1 MENCCLLNCEN
12 VYFCKVEAV
21 MSNAITE
28 EISELSYEEQ
38 LDLLMFIV
46 SSLKSK
52 RNALQETTAQKFLKL
67 SIDDSRNAD
76 EIIKEMRE
84 THESVRFGEDNVLF
98 D

>member
-1 MENCCLLNCEN
+1 
-12 VYFCKVEAV
+12 

-52 RNALQETTAQKFLKL
+52 RNALQETAAQKFLKL

>member
-1 MENCCLLNCEN
+1 
-12 VYFCKVEAV
+12 